1 METHK
6 RKQPCTEHADPQ
18 HTYPLGS
25 KNRIYLLAVLKY
37 ANNQIRE
44 CSGPTNRNN
53 SVLMDEQMFKFYLRT
68 VNFKRSASKHYIHY
82 DDVIMNDAYRMV
94 GVER

>member
-44 CSGPTNRNN
+44 CSGPTDRNN
-53 SVLMDEQMFKFYLRT
+53 SLRNT
-68 VNFKRSASKHYIHY
+68 YVEIAHAAVRLNEICEIHY
-82 DDVIMNDAYRMV
+82 DDVIMDDAYRMV
-94 GVER
+94 GVEK

>member
-25 KNRIYLLAVLKY
+25 ENRIYLLAVLKY
-37 ANNQIRE
+37 ANNQIFE
-44 CSGPTNRNN
+44 CSGPTI
-53 SVLMDEQMFKFYLRT
+53 LQYIKMFKFYLYT
-68 VNFKRSASKHYIHY
+68 VNFKRSTSKHIYY
-82 DDVIMNDAYRMV
+82 DDVIVDDAYRMV
-94 GVER
+94 GVEK